1 MKGDGFVSKK
11 LFDFVIGNPPY
22 QESRDNTK
30 DMPVYNNF
38 MDEAYTVGDK
48 VELITP
54 ARFLF
59 NAGATPK
66 QWNQKM
72 LNDEHFKVF
81 KYEADS
87 SKVFSNNDIKGGVA
101 IHYKDDSKDFGKIET
116 FTSFSK
122 LNELMK
128 KATSAKMVSLNT
140 IMYPYSTYTL
150 SDELWNDFPDKK
162 KEVEYISQNRNSLS
176 KEEKEGKLSNLR
188 IITTNIFDLLDD
200 LFFDVCPNDVR
211 EYIGI
216 MGRQNNKRCIKWIL
230 KKYVN
235 AGNNYDKWKVVIP
248 AVNGSGAL
256 GEMLSTPFIAEP
268 LVGYTQTYL
277 GIGAFD
283 TEIESNNCMKYIE
296 SKFARCML
304 GILKIT
310 QHNPPEK
317 WKYVPLQD
325 FTSNSDIDWSQSIAD
340 IDKQLYKKYNLSNE
354 EIDFIETHVKEME

>member
-116 FTSFSK
+116 FITFD
-122 LNELMK
+122 ELRSIFK
-128 KATSAKMVSLNT
+128 KADYTHSMVEIGFSEANYHFSNIMYKEHPEILENKLVSKGNESMIATNVLDSLNN
-140 IMYPYSTYTL
+140 IVFFSSKP
-150 SDELWNDFPDKK
+150 SDDKK
-162 KEVEYISQNRNSLS
+162 YI
-176 KEEKEGKLSNLR
+176 K
-188 IITTNIFDLLDD
+188 IW
-200 LFFDVCPNDVR
+200 
-211 EYIGI
+211 
-216 MGRQNNKRCIKWIL
+216 GRKNNKRDFSYIDSR
-230 KKYVN
+230 YVS
-235 AGNNYDKWKVVIP
+235 NNTNLLGYKVFLP
-248 AVNGSGAL
+248 KSNGSGAL
-256 GEMLSTPFIAEP
+256 GETLSTPLVGEP
-268 LVGYTQTYL
+268 LVGEPLVGATQTFISFGNFQNENEANSCL
-277 GIGAFD
+277 
-283 TEIESNNCMKYIE
+283 KYIK
-296 SKFARCML
+296 SKLARTML
-304 GILKIT
+304 GITKIT
-310 QHNPPEK
+310 QHNPVPI

-325 FTSNSDIDWSQSIAD
+325 FTSNSDIDWSQSVAN
-340 IDKQLYKKYNLSNE
+340 IDKQLYKKYNLSDE